1 MEKKPTQHRPSA
13 ATPSDSEQQAEF
25 KNSLA
30 SLLAKGNPLAPG
42 VARKQTVVK
51 SKKEEEEQKEK
62 LKFDVFDDDESKL
75 DKYK

>member
-1 MEKKPTQHRPSA
+1 M
-13 ATPSDSEQQAEF
+13 
-25 KNSLA
+25 
-30 SLLAKGNPLAPG
+30 APG

-62 LKFDVFDDDESKL
+62 LKFDVFDDDESKP